1 MKDVTILITLAFAI
15 GAMILILN
23 NVNKCE
29 DGYHSMGNGTCMS
42 NMEKM

>member
-1 MKDVTILITLAFAI
+1 MKDVTILITLTFAI
-15 GAMILILN
+15 DAMILILN